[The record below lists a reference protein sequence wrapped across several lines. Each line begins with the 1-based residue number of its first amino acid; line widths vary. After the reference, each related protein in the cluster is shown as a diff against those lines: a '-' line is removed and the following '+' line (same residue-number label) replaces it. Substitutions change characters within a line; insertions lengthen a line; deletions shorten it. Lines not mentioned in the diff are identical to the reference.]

1 MRAMV
6 VAPMLHAILTS
17 KMLPA
22 DHDDGGY
29 LNKDRKMS
37 VTLSPMNAA
46 LSALA
51 GLNDVTSQM
60 TDAQSQIS
68 TGKAVNSYSDNPAVF
83 FTATNLTNQQNVLKQ
98 SATML
103 NSNLSSITG
112 AQGSLKTI
120 QDALTQINTALT
132 GLADQTATQAT
143 RNALAQTIQN
153 EAAALTSAIDDDAAN
168 ASNLGRGSLIAGGPG
183 NGGLVVNLGNGQQM
197 NIAGANMTIQAAG
210 AGNLGFSAADIASIV
225 KLAQAGTVAD
235 NTATAAAAASA
246 PAGTTSTSAGTFST
260 SIVYADASGN
270 TKDANGNNY
279 SATTTAAGVAL
290 RSVTTFTPTSGGGAE
305 VVGVD
310 TPPAGTAAPSTGS
323 FTVTNVYTDAS
334 GSVTNPATGRAY
346 TATDAASNANVK
358 LVGQGVASNLSVAT
372 FKYTPVTVAP
382 SAATAAGQLATNTV
396 GNVTTTVANA
406 YADANGVTINPKTG
420 AAYTAADA
428 AAANSG
434 IALRQVT
441 TTTTLGLPSYIA
453 NLQAAVQ
460 GGLANANAFGRV
472 LGGAA
477 NAINTVLNNNNNL
490 QSTLSSQISS
500 LVDADVAAE
509 QVKLQALQV
518 QQQLSVSALSSINQS
533 RQALLSL
540 FR

>member
-6 VAPMLHAILTS
+6 VAPMMHAILTS

-197 NIAGANMTIQAAG
+197 NIAGANMTVQAAG
-210 AGNLGFSAADIASIV
+210 AGNLGFSQADITSIV
-225 KLAQAGTVAD
+225 ALAKAGTVND
-235 NTATAAAAASA
+235 VTT
-246 PAGTTSTSAGTFST
+246 PTTTSATTAFAGAVSSST
-260 SIVYADASGN
+260 DASGN
-270 TKDANGNNY
+270 KTVVVNAYVDANNSTKN
-279 SATTTAAGVAL
+279 AAGVAY
-290 RSVTTFTPTSGGGAE
+290 
-305 VVGVD
+305 
-310 TPPAGTAAPSTGS
+310 TAADAAANSGITLKSITTVTPSTG
-323 FTVTNVYTDAS
+323 
-334 GSVTNPATGRAY
+334 
-346 TATDAASNANVK
+346 TA
-358 LVGQGVASNLSVAT
+358 G
-372 FKYTPVTVAP
+372 TPVIG
-382 SAATAAGQLATNTV
+382 AAVPNAGQVSTNTV
-396 GNVTTTVANA
+396 GNVTTTVTNA
-406 YADANGVTINPKTG
+406 YADAKGNVINPATGLAYTINDVTAG
-420 AAYTAADA
+420 ATAT
-428 AAANSG
+428 SG
-434 IALRQVT
+434 IKLRQVT
-441 TTTTLGLPSYIA
+441 TTTTLGLATYVA

-490 QSTLSSQISS
+490 QSTLTSQISG